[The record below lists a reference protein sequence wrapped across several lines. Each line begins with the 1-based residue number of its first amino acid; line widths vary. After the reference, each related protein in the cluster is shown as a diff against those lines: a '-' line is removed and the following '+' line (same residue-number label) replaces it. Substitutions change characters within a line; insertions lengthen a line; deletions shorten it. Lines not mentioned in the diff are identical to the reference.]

1 LLNNNRKVYQR
12 EMQKFRN
19 DMLKVLCIKNERY
32 IQVRNASFAKIMA
45 HLLSR
50 DGENAQVYIREV
62 VPHIRFTHTHA
73 YIYTH

>member
-1 LLNNNRKVYQR
+1 
-12 EMQKFRN
+12 
-19 DMLKVLCIKNERY
+19 
-32 IQVRNASFAKIMA
+32 VRNASFAKIMA

-62 VPHIRFTHTHA
+62 VPHMRFTHTHA